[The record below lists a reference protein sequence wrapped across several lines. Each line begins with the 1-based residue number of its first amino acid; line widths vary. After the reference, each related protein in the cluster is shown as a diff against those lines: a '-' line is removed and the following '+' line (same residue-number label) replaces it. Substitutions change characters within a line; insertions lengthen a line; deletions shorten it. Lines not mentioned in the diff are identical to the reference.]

1 MAGIFKGSFFS
12 SLQENHQFFSKSDV
26 LKDIGLSSFTL
37 RSCSQIYNSQA
48 DEIKSIFSS
57 APDSLANNQTIL
69 NIANVSQGSY
79 IKFDKLSKRFD
90 SQETIVSLGEVT
102 NLINYHEDKQLGS
115 DAINTRFDN
124 LLLEIN
130 NSFFKCLRFRGS
142 LFEQDILVTLFFQNK
157 NRRSNERTIANKN
170 SIMVAAPPVTPFG
183 KHYSIQSIN
192 NAFQE
197 NFGNNNSPADELV
210 DLISINDEKH
220 NFAYPA
226 KDWPTAQSN
235 FYENSVAAPVQLSY
249 DQNTNTWKSGNPSVL
264 ARLLEDLEAATLK
277 DGENLTDDRTN
288 INDWIDENS
297 DIYVGG
303 FTVGTA
309 VPLSIEK
316 SNPYLFSPNFVKEK
330 GEKKVATMKVV
341 NRSARSYK
349 KGDLVMLTEIN
360 GEWIP
365 QGFDSADVAFSEP
378 GPAQLGEWT
387 FIKLVANSDA
397 YFKYDSFRNTGAPA
411 ADVRINTYELGAR
424 NVFFQNVQSVLARS
438 YKDFYSNAEL
448 EQIIKLNDISTE
460 TIPLVPSR
468 NYLIA
473 SIFDQLPKKLGGFG
487 SDRLKILRNNNR
499 IINQEEE
506 VGFNPSFFWGTLYTQ
521 GYRSLTAN
529 SEPTESNLF
538 SSSFVQTNLANEFGS
553 YFVNDETGRRE
564 PLSEIPAEMTSKFF
578 DLTYLF
584 NNWLSLGSANF
595 DLNRATATI
604 KPPYYGSVS
613 NNNNV
618 QFSAISLE
626 LIGSNYNGIGGRFR
640 GSESSIRD
648 RALILAESIS
658 ELAQTSDSFSN
669 LLGNMIARSKASGY
683 QSDAIELLCDIRQ
696 RNTNPPFANK
706 GGGAGPA
713 GVQQPDL
720 STFNCPGRNPSNDG
734 ASIVG
739 IIGAKNTISKS
750 GGSIIFSVDQN
761 FGSLVSRSV
770 SGGQGP
776 TASTLPLAGLSPFFT
791 PGNDSRTTTLPTWGA
806 SQDNPWN
813 FGTLALHVRVF
824 NEWPENQTV
833 FDPRYF
839 AILHFNP
846 GILGSVDGD
855 LNVDFLVPTSENN
868 RPLRSG
874 TIINDTFKL
883 GTPIK
888 NTIRRGQLLTNG
900 GFWYFKNIIGLNQFT
915 IADGGENF
923 SVNDEV
929 RLPKGAIA
937 VVTSVDNG
945 KLTGFKFKEI
955 KTDIA
960 DYELRGENV
969 LPTDFNTEVEEDL
982 VGPFGPTKVLKKALR
997 VSVSSPAGGKPAII
1011 NFSNGIVYRQ
1021 ALKDVPPFEHT
1032 GGTPIRLT
1040 DSSNRGNGNVV
1051 GRLGPTGY
1059 VQGNKETSVG
1069 VSGGSRRYDCFFHFH
1084 NDAGIYSLNEI
1095 IAPQQH
1101 IILKVS

>member
-1 MAGIFKGSFFS
+1 MAGIFKGSLFS
-12 SLQENHQFFSKSDV
+12 SLQENHQFFSKNDV

-48 DEIKSIFSS
+48 DEIKNIFPS
-57 APDSLANNQTIL
+57 APNSLENNQTIL

-90 SQETIVSLGEVT
+90 SQETIVSLSDVID
-102 NLINYHEDKQLGS
+102 LINYHENQQLGS
-115 DAINTRFDN
+115 DPNSQLN
-124 LLLEIN
+124 NVLLEIN

-142 LFEQDILVTLFFQNK
+142 LFDQDILVTLFFQNK

-170 SIMVAAPPVTPFG
+170 KIMIAAPPVTPFG

-197 NFGNNNSPADELV
+197 NFGNNNSPVEGLA
-210 DLISINDEKH
+210 DLISINNEKH

-235 FYENSVAAPVQLSY
+235 FYENSVAAPIQLSY

-264 ARLLEDLEAATLK
+264 ARLLEDLDEAELK
-277 DGENLTDDRTN
+277 DGDNLADNRTN

-309 VPLSIEK
+309 IPLSIEK

-365 QGFDSADVAFSEP
+365 QDFGEGAFSEP

-397 YFKYDSFRNTGAPA
+397 YFKYDSFRDTGIPA
-411 ADVRINTYELGAR
+411 TDITINVYELGVR
-424 NVFFQNVQSVLARS
+424 NVFFKNVQSVLAKS
-438 YKDFYSNAEL
+438 YSDFYSNKDL
-448 EQIIKLNDISTE
+448 EDLIKLNTMSTE
-460 TIPLVPSR
+460 SRELIPSK

-473 SIFDQLPKKLGGFG
+473 SIFDQLPEKLGGF
-487 SDRLKILRNNNR
+487 SVDSLKILRNNNR
-499 IINQEEE
+499 TIRDTDNAFGDQ
-506 VGFNPSFFWGTLYTQ
+506 VGFNPSFIWGPLYTQ
-521 GYRSLTAN
+521 GYRSLVVN
-529 SEPTESNLF
+529 PEVSESNLF
-538 SSSFVQTNLANEFGS
+538 SSSFVTANLSSEFSS
-553 YFVNDETGRRE
+553 YFVNDPTERRQS
-564 PLSEIPAEMTSKFF
+564 LSETPAEMTSKLF

-584 NNWLSLGSANF
+584 SNWSLLGTSRF
-595 DLNRATATI
+595 DLNKATATI
-604 KPPYYGSVS
+604 KPPYYGSVAS
-613 NNNNV
+613 NNSV
-618 QFSAISLE
+618 QFSALALE
-626 LIGSNYNGIGGRFR
+626 LIGSNYDGIGGKFR
-640 GSESSIRD
+640 GTDESIKD
-648 RALILAESIS
+648 RALV
-658 ELAQTSDSFSN
+658 LAQSLSESEENFSN
-669 LLGNMIARSKASGY
+669 LLGNMITRSKTHGY
-683 QSDAIELLCDIRQ
+683 ESDSVELLCDVRR

-713 GVQQPDL
+713 GVFQPDL
-720 STFNCPGRNPSNDG
+720 STFNCPGRNVGNDG
-734 ASIVG
+734 ASIAG

-770 SGGQGP
+770 GGGQGP
-776 TASTLPLAGLSPFFT
+776 SLSIIPLGGGIPLFT
-791 PGNDSRTTTLPTWGA
+791 PGTDSRTSSIPTWGS
-806 SQDNPWN
+806 SQDNPWS

-824 NEWPENQTV
+824 DSWPENQTI

-839 AILHFNP
+839 SILHFNP
-846 GILGSVDGD
+846 GNLGSLDED
-855 LNVDFLVPTSENN
+855 ISVDFLVPADENKK
-868 RPLRSG
+868 PLKSG
-874 TIINDTFKL
+874 VIINDKFKL
-883 GTPIK
+883 GAPVK

-900 GFWYFKNIIGLNQFT
+900 GFWYFKNVIGLNEFR
-915 IADGGENF
+915 IVDGGENF
-923 SVNDEV
+923 ALNDEI

-937 VVTSVDNG
+937 IVTSVDNG

-955 KTDIA
+955 KTEIA

-969 LPTDFNTEVEEDL
+969 LATDFNTEVEEDF
-982 VGPFGPTKVLKKALR
+982 VGPFGVTKELKKVLR

-1011 NFSNGIVYRQ
+1011 HFSSGIVYKQ
-1021 ALKDVPPFEHT
+1021 AFKDMPPFEHT
-1032 GGTPIRLT
+1032 GGNAIRLT
-1040 DSSNRGNGNVV
+1040 DSSNNGSVGYIRGN
-1051 GRLGPTGY
+1051 R
-1059 VQGNKETSVG
+1059 ETSIG
-1069 VSGGSRRYDCFFHFH
+1069 VSGGSRKYDCFFHFH

-1095 IAPQQH
+1095 SSPQQH